1 MLIGRSSDFRAR
13 QDRLQPIVGQRP
25 DLPALQVLISRDSRT
40 NASPANASNVI
51 PPTAPVPPL
60 LLLLL
65 LESPPLLVPE
75 SSLLP
80 ESPLLLKPLLLELLL
95 LEPFGQNVTV

>member
-25 DLPALQVLISRDSRT
+25 DLPALQVLISRNSRT
-40 NASPANASNVI
+40 NPSPANASNVI

-65 LESPPLLVPE
+65 LESPPLLEPLLVPE

-80 ESPLLLKPLLLELLL
+80 ESPLLLKPLLL